1 MGWFFVVGTTVNC
14 LLAGI
19 GPERSELTGP
29 TLLATACGASAHSG
43 WQLTATAAWCTG
55 ILRLLEG
62 EIESATRDYEA
73 FAASVNPALLA
84 VGWGL
89 RDTISRWL
97 RSSALTTVCPRPAR
111 RRRQGDTGCRMVWG
125 LFS

>member
-97 RSSALTTVCPRPAR
+97 RSSAPYYRLSSTSEETPPRGYR
-111 RRRQGDTGCRMVWG
+111 LQDGLG